1 MSMTKSEMAEKLAE
15 KLNIKKQQAEQ
26 VINIFT
32 NSIIEALAKGDK
44 VEIRGFGSFRVRH
57 RAAKEGR
64 NPKTGEKVHVPE
76 KRVPFF
82 KTGKDF
88 REVVDSFSS
97 GSKASEPD
105 SSSTA
110 ESEG

>member
-1 MSMTKSEMAEKLAE
+1 MTKSEMAERLAG
-15 KLNIKKQQAEQ
+15 KIKINKQYAERL
-26 VINIFT
+26 INIFT

-64 NPKTGEKVHVPE
+64 NPKSGEKVFVPP
-76 KRVPFF
+76 KKVPFF

-88 REVVDSFSS
+88 RETVN
-97 GSKASEPD
+97 E
-105 SSSTA
+105 
-110 ESEG
+110 

>member
-1 MSMTKSEMAEKLAE
+1 MTKSEMAEKLAE

-26 VINIFT
+26 VINIIT

-44 VEIRGFGSFRVRH
+44 VEIRGFGSFRVRQ

-64 NPKTGEKVHVPE
+64 NPKTGEKVFVPE
-76 KRVPFF
+76 KKVPFF

-88 REVVDSFSS
+88 REVVDSSARTTEDSSPDTS
-97 GSKASEPD
+97 GS
-105 SSSTA
+105 
-110 ESEG
+110 

>member
-1 MSMTKSEMAEKLAE
+1 MTKSDLAEKLAE
-15 KLNIKKQQAEQ
+15 KVDLNKQQAEE

-32 NSIIEALAKGDK
+32 SSIIEALAKGDK

-64 NPKTGEKVHVPE
+64 NPKTGEKVHVPN
-76 KRVPFF
+76 KKVPFF

-88 REVVDSFSS
+88 RELVDNQ
-97 GSKASEPD
+97 KETPN
-105 SSSTA
+105 TP
-110 ESEG
+110 

>member
-1 MSMTKSEMAEKLAE
+1 MTKSEMAEKLAE
-15 KLNIKKQQAEQ
+15 KINVNKQQAEGI
-26 VINIFT
+26 INIFT

-64 NPKTGEKVHVPE
+64 NPKTGEKVFVEP
-76 KRVPFF
+76 KKVPFF

-88 REVVDSFSS
+88 RQVVDS
-97 GSKASEPD
+97 
-105 SSSTA
+105 
-110 ESEG
+110 

>member
-1 MSMTKSEMAEKLAE
+1 MTKSEMAEKLGE

-44 VEIRGFGSFRVRH
+44 VEIRGFGSFRVRQ

-64 NPKTGEKVHVPE
+64 NPKTGEKVFVPE
-76 KRVPFF
+76 KKVPFF

-88 REVVDSFSS
+88 REVVDSSASS
-97 GSKASEPD
+97 KEETPSD
-105 SSSTA
+105 
-110 ESEG
+110 